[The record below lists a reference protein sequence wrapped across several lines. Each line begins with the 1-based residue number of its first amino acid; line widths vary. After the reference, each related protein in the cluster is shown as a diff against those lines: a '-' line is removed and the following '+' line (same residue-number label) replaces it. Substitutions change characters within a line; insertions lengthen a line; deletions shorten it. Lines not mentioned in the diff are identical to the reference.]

1 MKFFPL
7 LLLSFMLGKDVF
19 AQKFLVKGKI
29 SGLAEKSTVSIV
41 NPDNEE
47 VLAKGDV
54 KNGEFVLKGQFAEA
68 DTRFLVL
75 GSAAKKIVL
84 FIGNDTVHIT
94 GNQDDVAGL
103 KITGSQ
109 SHTDYEEFIN
119 YVKPLA
125 DYVNV
130 YNQVVQSTP
139 NPTVRDSF
147 MVVLNTAYNIYQG
160 SIDRFI
166 ARKHNSPVSALL
178 LAYAYDTDP
187 NKDALTAEKRLSSL
201 SEKAQSFKYAKYLQ
215 SALSTGK
222 IGAVGSQAI
231 DFTQNDENGNPV
243 SLSQFRGKYVLIDF
257 WASWCRPCRLENPNV
272 VNAFNK
278 FKDKNFTVLGVSLDK
293 SRESWIQA
301 IKADKLTW
309 AQVSDL
315 NYWNNAVAQLY
326 HIQSIPQNL
335 LIDPNGKIIAKN
347 LRGEDLIKQLE
358 QLIK

>member
-1 MKFFPL
+1 MRFLSL
-7 LLLSFMLGKDVF
+7 LLLSFTIASSGI
-19 AQKFLVKGKI
+19 AQKFLIKGKI
-29 SGLAEKSTVSIV
+29 AGLAENSAVSIV
-41 NPDNEE
+41 NPDNDE
-47 VLAKGDV
+47 VYSKAQV
-54 KNGEFVLKGQFAEA
+54 KNGQFVLKGQFTEA

-75 GSAAKKIVL
+75 EGPAKKIVL
-84 FIGNDTVHIT
+84 FIGNDSVNISGH
-94 GNQDDVAGL
+94 QDDVAGL

-109 SHTDYEEFIN
+109 SHSDYEEFIN

-130 YNQVVQSTP
+130 YNQVVQTTS

-166 ARKHNSPVSALL
+166 ARKNNSPVAALL

-187 NKDALTAEKRLSSL
+187 NKDAMTAEKRLSTL
-201 SEKAQSFKYAKYLQ
+201 SADAQNYKYAKYLQ
-215 SALSTGK
+215 AALATGK

-309 AQVSDL
+309 TQVSDL
-315 NYWNNAVAQLY
+315 NYWNNAVSQLY

-347 LRGEDLIKQLE
+347 LRGEDLMKQLD